1 MGTSSGQPGVLIG
14 RYPGDTYAGG
24 NPWVLS
30 TAALAQL
37 LYRAATFAHTATP
50 DADTLAVWSEA
61 LNVPNMAAMDSATVA
76 STFAAASDGVMLR
89 LRKHVVA
96 RQFHL

>member
-1 MGTSSGQPGVLIG
+1 MSAPNWLNTYRLLSPPLPAPLPPPISPISPHIRYAVNTADTAAGTPGVLIG

-37 LYRAATFAHTATP
+37 LYRAATYAH
-50 DADTLAVWSEA
+50 
-61 LNVPNMAAMDSATVA
+61 A
-76 STFAAASDGVMLR
+76 STDQYVFW
-89 LRKHVVA
+89 K
-96 RQFHL
+96 

>member
-1 MGTSSGQPGVLIG
+1 VLIG

-37 LYRAATFAHTATP
+37 LYRAATYAH
-50 DADTLAVWSEA
+50 
-61 LNVPNMAAMDSATVA
+61 A
-76 STFAAASDGVMLR
+76 STGQYVP
-89 LRKHVVA
+89 V
-96 RQFHL
+96 